1 MFHQW
6 LVTSSES
13 LGFPGRYGHGPQR
26 LRDSSRAAPT
36 YLLHGTNDRVTTVV
50 PSQRPCVAGMWSRAT
65 QIEPGCHGS
74 WSSDA

>member
-50 PSQRPCVAGMWSRAT
+50 PSQRLCGRNVVPGDSDRAGLSRVT
-65 QIEPGCHGS
+65 VV
-74 WSSDA
+74 